1 MRALRIETEKQ
12 DGMVKSEVVDAPV
25 STGLRARQKFARHE
39 LILTSARSLF
49 NTLGFASTTMAAIAD
64 AASVSTPTVF
74 NYFKTKDELLLAL
87 VLQVHHQTQV
97 EVRNFQPQQGA
108 SIAGAVCEFLGMYS
122 KISLDA
128 INRQTWRHVESTCI
142 RMPNSGFVKQ
152 YDLLSAEML
161 DDFIQY
167 LVPLA
172 TNTAL
177 AGNGRLE
184 PLATIMFNHWSRL
197 FIDMVRDDSMSLE
210 RHIECL
216 CADLTVLIELIVLQ
230 GS

>member
-1 MRALRIETEKQ
+1 
-12 DGMVKSEVVDAPV
+12 
-25 STGLRARQKFARHE
+25 
-39 LILTSARSLF
+39 
-49 NTLGFASTTMAAIAD
+49 
-64 AASVSTPTVF
+64 
-74 NYFKTKDELLLAL
+74 
-87 VLQVHHQTQV
+87 
-97 EVRNFQPQQGA
+97 
-108 SIAGAVCEFLGMYS
+108 
-122 KISLDA
+122 
-128 INRQTWRHVESTCI
+128 
-142 RMPNSGFVKQ
+142 
-152 YDLLSAEML
+152 ML